1 MRAMKAIRIHAH
13 GGPEVLKI
21 DDIETPKPRSGH
33 ALVRIHATAMNHM
46 DLWVRKG
53 MPGVKIPLPIILGCE
68 AAGVVEDVWQ
78 DTSPPKA
85 GVEGE
90 ASAALPTEGA
100 TRAPKIGDEVVVAPS
115 TCCGVCE
122 ACLSGNDHYCREYKI
137 YGEHRDGTECEFMLV
152 PEYNLLPKPKNLSF
166 EEAATVPLTFLTAW
180 QMLVDRAQVKSG
192 QTVLI
197 MAAASGVGSAG
208 VQIAKLF
215 GARVIATASNEGKF
229 SKIEALGADHII
241 NHRSQDIAEEV
252 KKLTDKRG
260 VDVVFE
266 HVGVSVWEKCLK
278 SLAFAGKLVTCG
290 ATTGP
295 EVKLDLRHIFIK
307 QQQILG
313 STMGP
318 KASLFKILRLVSEGR
333 LSPVLDRVFP
343 FSAVV
348 EAHKHLEEGKQF
360 GKVVLT
366 P

>member
-1 MRAMKAIRIHAH
+1 MQAIRIHAH

-21 DDIETPKPRSGH
+21 DDIDVPELRPDH
-33 ALVRIHATAMNHM
+33 ALVRVKAAAMNHM

-68 AAGVVEDVWQ
+68 AAGVVEDPG
-78 DTSPPKA
+78 DLRNFKK
-85 GVEGE
+85 
-90 ASAALPTEGA
+90 GA
-100 TRAPKIGDEVVVAPS
+100 EVVIAPS
-115 TCCGVCE
+115 TSCNICE

-137 YGEHRDGTECEFMLV
+137 YGEHRDGTECETMLV
-152 PEYNLLPKPKNLSF
+152 PACNLLLKPKRLSF
-166 EEAATVPLTFLTAW
+166 EEAAAIPLAFLTAW
-180 QMLVDRAQVKSG
+180 QMLVDRAQVRSG

-197 MAAASGVGSAG
+197 LAAASGVSSAG

-215 GARVIATASNEGKF
+215 GARVIATASDETKF
-229 SKIEALGADHII
+229 PKIQELGADHVI
-241 NHRSQDIAEEV
+241 NHRKQDIAEEV

-260 VDVVFE
+260 VDIVFE
-266 HVGVSVWEKCLK
+266 HVGAAVWEKCLR
-278 SLAFAGKLVTCG
+278 SLAFGGRLVTCG
-290 ATTGP
+290 ATTGYD
-295 EVKLDLRHIFIK
+295 VKVDLRHIFIK

-343 FSAVV
+343 FSQAP
-348 EAHKHLEEGKQF
+348 EAHHYLEQGSQM
-360 GKVVLT
+360 GKVVLV

>member
-1 MRAMKAIRIHAH
+1 MKAIRIHAH
-13 GGPEVLKI
+13 GGPEVLEL
-21 DDIETPKPRSGH
+21 DDIEVPEARAEH
-33 ALVRIHATAMNHM
+33 VLVRMKAVAMNHM

-53 MPGVKIPLPIILGCE
+53 MPGVTIPLPIILGCE
-68 AAGVVEDVWQ
+68 GSGVVEG
-78 DTSPPKA
+78 T
-85 GVEGE
+85 
-90 ASAALPTEGA
+90 
-100 TRAPKIGDEVVVAPS
+100 GDEVLIAPS
-115 TCCGVCE
+115 TSCRACE
-122 ACLSGNDHYCREYKI
+122 ACLSGNDHYCRQYKI
-137 YGEHRDGTECEFMLV
+137 YGEHRDGLDAEYVLV
-152 PEYNLLPKPKNLSF
+152 PAYNVFPKPKHLSF
-166 EEAATVPLTFLTAW
+166 EEAAALPLTFLTAW
-180 QMLVDRAQVKSG
+180 QMLVDRAQVASG
-192 QTVLI
+192 QTVLV

-215 GARVIATASNEGKF
+215 GARVIATASDETKF
-229 SKIEALGADHII
+229 SKIQELGADHVI
-241 NHRSQDIAEEV
+241 NHRKQDIAEEV
-252 KKLTDKRG
+252 KKLTDRRG

-318 KASLFKILRLVSEGR
+318 KASLFKILRLVSEGK

-343 FSAVV
+343 FSEVV
-348 EAHKHLEEGKQF
+348 SAHRRLEQGSQMGKI
-360 GKVVLT
+360 VLT

>member
-1 MRAMKAIRIHAH
+1 VKAIRIHAH
-13 GGPEVLKI
+13 GGPEVLTI
-21 DDIETPKPRSGH
+21 DEIDVPKLLPEH
-33 ALVRIHATAMNHM
+33 ALVRVKAAAMNHM

-68 AAGVVEDVWQ
+68 GSGIVEETGQ
-78 DTSPPKA
+78 
-85 GVEGE
+85 
-90 ASAALPTEGA
+90 
-100 TRAPKIGDEVVVAPS
+100 EVVIAPS
-115 TCCGVCE
+115 TSCGVCE
-122 ACLSGNDHYCREYKI
+122 SCLSGNDHYCREYKI
-137 YGEHRDGTECEFMLV
+137 YGEHRDGTECEYMLV
-152 PEYNLLPKPKNLSF
+152 PACNLLPKPKNLSF
-166 EEAATVPLTFLTAW
+166 EEAATIPLTFLTAW
-180 QMLVDRAQVKSG
+180 QMLVDRAQVQSG

-215 GARVIATASNEGKF
+215 GARVIATASDETKF
-229 SKIEALGADHII
+229 PKIQELGADHVI
-241 NHRSQDIAEEV
+241 NHRKQDIAEEV
-252 KKLTDKRG
+252 KKLTDRRG

-295 EVKLDLRHIFIK
+295 EVKLDLRHVFIK

-343 FSAVV
+343 FSQAP
-348 EAHKHLEEGKQF
+348 EAHLYLEKGSQM

>member
-1 MRAMKAIRIHAH
+1 MKAVRIHSH

-21 DDIETPKPRSGH
+21 DDIDVPKVLPEH
-33 ALVRIHATAMNHM
+33 ALIRVKAAAMNHM

-53 MPGVKIPLPIILGCE
+53 LPGVKIPLPIILGCE
-68 AAGVVEDVWQ
+68 GAGVIEE
-78 DTSPPKA
+78 A
-85 GVEGE
+85 GEC
-90 ASAALPTEGA
+90 L
-100 TRAPKIGDEVVVAPS
+100 RNFKKGDEVVIAPS
-115 TCCGVCE
+115 TSCGVCE

-137 YGEHRDGTECEFMLV
+137 YGEHRDGTECEYMLV
-152 PEYNLLPKPKNLSF
+152 PACNLLPKPKNLSF
-166 EEAATVPLTFLTAW
+166 EEAATIPLAFLTAW
-180 QMLVDRAQVKSG
+180 QMLVDRAQVQSG
-192 QTVLI
+192 QTVLV

-215 GARVIATASNEGKF
+215 GARVIATASDEAKF
-229 SKIEALGADHII
+229 PKIQELGADHVL
-241 NHRSQDIAEEV
+241 NHRKQDIAEEV

-266 HVGVSVWEKCLK
+266 HVGAAVWEKCLK

-295 EVKLDLRHIFIK
+295 EVKLDLRHVFIK

-318 KASLFKILRLVSEGR
+318 KASLFRILRLVSEKR

-343 FSAVV
+343 FSAVT
-348 EAHKHLEEGKQF
+348 EAHLYLEKGSQM
-360 GKVVLT
+360 GKVVLV
-366 P
+366 PS